1 MNGIEMLEKMET
13 ISPEYVQE
21 AENPFKT
28 AKKHSRG
35 KIIMLYAVGM
45 AAGFAMLILSASM
58 LLFNGNIL
66 TTETG
71 PISEWSAT
79 AFGENGSLAFIL
91 LILSIVVIGLFAF
104 LIIRRKKRD

>member
-21 AENPFKT
+21 AEKPFQKT
-28 AKKHSRG
+28 KKSSRG

-45 AAGFAMLILSASM
+45 AAGFAMLILSALM
-58 LLFNGNIL
+58 LLFNGNNL

-79 AFGENGSLAFIL
+79 AFGGNGSLAVIL
-91 LILSIVVIGLFAF
+91 LILSIAVICLFAF

>member
-21 AENPFKT
+21 AEKPFQS
-28 AKKHSRG
+28 AKKSRG
-35 KIIMLYAVGM
+35 KVIMLYAVGM

-58 LLFNGNIL
+58 LLLNGNML

-71 PISEWSAT
+71 TVSGWAAT
-79 AFGENGSLAFIL
+79 AFGGSGSLPLIL
-91 LILSIVVIGLFAF
+91 LIVSVAVIALFAF

>member
-1 MNGIEMLEKMET
+1 MNGMEMLEKMET

-21 AENPFKT
+21 AEKPFQT
-28 AKKHSRG
+28 AKKASRG

-58 LLFNGNIL
+58 LLLNENML

-71 PISEWSAT
+71 TVNGWAAT
-79 AFGENGSLAFIL
+79 AFGGSGSLPVIL
-91 LILSIVVIGLFAF
+91 MILSVAVIALFVF